1 MVGSSLFDGIVVAD
15 FPAERWDKFRQHP
28 AKKIREY
35 RK

>member
-1 MVGSSLFDGIVVAD
+1 MVGSSLFDGVVLAD
-15 FPAERWDKFRQHP
+15 FLAERRDKFRQHP